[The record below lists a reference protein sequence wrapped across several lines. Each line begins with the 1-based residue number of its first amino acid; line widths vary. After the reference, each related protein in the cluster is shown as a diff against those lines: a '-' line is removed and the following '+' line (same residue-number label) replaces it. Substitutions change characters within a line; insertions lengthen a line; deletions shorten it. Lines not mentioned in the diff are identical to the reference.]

1 MIISCFVLLYVLQY
15 VLQNNYYR
23 RLKMTYL
30 EKYKASL
37 ERSQKLIKQF
47 QHEFWEEHSMSK
59 EDFEELVT
67 ALGEHIDHAEKMIE
81 LCKDEEQNNG

>member
-1 MIISCFVLLYVLQY
+1 MNGFSTE
-15 VLQNNYYR
+15 NYTNKTHI
-23 RLKMTYL
+23 LMEGFTMTYL

-81 LCKDEEQNNG
+81 LFKDEEQK

>member
-1 MIISCFVLLYVLQY
+1 MIISCFVLQYVLQY

-37 ERSQKLIKQF
+37 ERTQKLIKQF
-47 QHEFWEEHSMSK
+47 QHEYWEEHSMSK

>member
-1 MIISCFVLLYVLQY
+1 MYYNLYY
-15 VLQNNYYR
+15 NMYYK
-23 RLKMTYL
+23 LSITGDKKMTFL

-37 ERSQKLIKQF
+37 ESSQNVIKQF

-59 EDFEELVT
+59 EDFEELVA

-81 LCKDEEQNNG
+81 LFKDEEQK